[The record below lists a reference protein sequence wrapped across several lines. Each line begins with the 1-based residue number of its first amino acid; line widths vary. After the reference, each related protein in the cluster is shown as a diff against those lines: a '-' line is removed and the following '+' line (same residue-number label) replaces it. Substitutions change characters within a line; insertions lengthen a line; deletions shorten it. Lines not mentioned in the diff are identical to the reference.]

1 MTVPILDLVG
11 SPLAEPHDNPHG
23 DPHGDPALTRPRPP
37 LSHLFGAFFM
47 IGLTGFGGVLPWA
60 RRMLVERRRWLT
72 DREFTELLPLAQLL
86 PGPNVS
92 NIATILGRQYHGAF
106 GAAVAVG
113 GLYLAPTVFTIGLG
127 YAYARWGTAPVTAH
141 LLAGLMPVATGLV
154 IATVAKLIAS
164 LPRDWRNAALVL
176 ATFIAIAV
184 LKLPLLFVLAV
195 LGPFGTWLMLRVMLR
210 AKRAGR
216 ATRRGE

>member
-1 MTVPILDLVG
+1 MTVPILDPVG
-11 SPLAEPHDNPHG
+11 SPLDEPHDNPSGDPHG
-23 DPHGDPALTRPRPP
+23 DPNGDPALTRPRPS
-37 LSHLFGAFFM
+37 LGHLFGAFFM

-113 GLYLAPTVFTIGLG
+113 GLYLAPTVVTIGLG
-127 YAYARWGTAPVTAH
+127 YAYARWGAAAVTAH

-195 LGPFGTWLMLRVMLR
+195 LGPFGTWLMLRAM
-210 AKRAGR
+210 RAGR
-216 ATRRGE
+216 ATRREE